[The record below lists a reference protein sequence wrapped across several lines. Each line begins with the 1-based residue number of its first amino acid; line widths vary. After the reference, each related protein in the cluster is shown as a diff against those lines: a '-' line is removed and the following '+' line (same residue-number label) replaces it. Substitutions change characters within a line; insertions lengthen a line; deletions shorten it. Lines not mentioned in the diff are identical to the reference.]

1 MIAMLAGCGG
11 AEENFAGGGLL
22 SPFLAPDP
30 VGINVLLAAYDLAN
44 FPNVVTDTAARLASA
59 PYIAQYTPDWGL
71 DLTSGEV
78 LKGLNSYP
86 LRSSGAAFA
95 HAAGLTGNGSIIAV
109 SDDQYLPGYE
119 EFYGSDVLISSFW
132 EYLDPKETPPGPH
145 GTIVSA
151 IAVGQ
156 SSDFIGT
163 APDARLLVGTY
174 ETDAKLAKLGA
185 EALSLGAVAWNNSWG
200 YPDLG
205 LNQTDFDIAFNQS
218 QDSRDY
224 LDALKDYSSYGVV
237 VFAVANEDTRTSST
251 LMDGLPYLVPELEAG
266 WIAAVNGIPTFN
278 GSDVTS
284 VQLVSSPCLQA
295 ARWCLIADGAWN
307 VPDEDLRLQFDPVPT
322 DLVTGSSF
330 AAPQIS
336 GALALLE
343 QAFPLLTP
351 HELRVRLL
359 ASAEDN
365 FFTPN
370 AYVELADGFNKGYS
384 FEYGHGFLDIEAA
397 LKPIG
402 PTAMTLANGNT
413 VTTNAAV
420 LASGTGLGDALEVSL
435 ANTELRVKD
444 ALAGGFVMPGTAL
457 TAAARPASQA
467 ASILSRS
474 LSSNLAL
481 ERTAEVSALD
491 NPFSSLG
498 GTTANFRAPD
508 GNASAALLVSQ
519 GGGETAGV
527 QVARLLADG
536 PLKVELGLKVAR
548 DDGQSMSLDGA
559 NGAMMASVSLGL
571 TQDLGG
577 SAFLALAGEVGMTDL
592 GGSTVLGDTG
602 TARFNSLSLTA
613 GRSNLFQTGDR
624 FSVGVGMP
632 IAIAS
637 GGTVVDLPVYRQAA
651 AAGFEPVA
659 LNFAPESRQVDLG
672 ISYQTALADGVEMKL
687 SVAHSNNFGNRAGM
701 TDTGG
706 ALAITFRF

>member
-22 SPFLAPDP
+22 SPFPAPGP
-30 VGINVLLAAYDLAN
+30 VGIDVLMAAYTLPA
-44 FPNVVTDTAARLASA
+44 NVVTDTANLLASTQ
-59 PYIAQYTPDWGL
+59 YIVQNTIGWGL
-71 DLTSGEV
+71 DLSSGEV
-78 LKGLNSYP
+78 LTGLNSYP

-95 HAAGLTGNGSIIAV
+95 HAAGLTGDGSIIAV
-109 SDDQYLPGYE
+109 SDDEYITGYDEFSGSNEFVLNNRELP
-119 EFYGSDVLISSFW
+119 
-132 EYLDPKETPPGPH
+132 LDPGALVVH

-151 IAVGQ
+151 IALGQ
-156 SSDFIGT
+156 SPDFIGT
-163 APDARLLVGTY
+163 APDATLLFGSY
-174 ETDAKLAKLGA
+174 ETDQKLADVGNQ
-185 EALSLGAVAWNNSWG
+185 ALAMGAVAWNNSWG

-205 LNQTDFDIAFNQS
+205 LNQTDFNTAFTGSAGAVN
-218 QDSRDY
+218 Y

-251 LMDGLPYLVPELEAG
+251 LMDGLPYLLPELEAG

-284 VQLVSSPCLQA
+284 VQLVSSACLQA

-307 VPDEDLRLQFDPVPT
+307 VPDDTLQLQAGT

-548 DDGQSMSLDGA
+548 DDGQRMSLDGA

-624 FSVGVGMP
+624 LSVGVGMP

-651 AAGFEPVA
+651 AAEFEPVA
-659 LNFAPESRQVDLG
+659 LNFAPESRQIDLG

-687 SVAHSNNFGNRAGM
+687 SVAHSDNFGNRAGM